1 MFQIDTNVLF
11 YQHLEHTW
19 AVAANDTRL
28 AIIKQREITKCPQTN
43 FLYLFSFSSS
53 ELGDCQAY
61 SPAGDAYEPRPL
73 EKWHVFVPMTILHLC
88 VELLY
93 LYFCSWFSICAL
105 NVVSIVLYPISWND
119 TRMPLWLSYPLVSY
133 CPKFQLQRRS
143 SHHNSLVL
151 LSTWSTNSSH
161 DLIVLS
167 FSPQYLS
174 K

>member
-1 MFQIDTNVLF
+1 MLGQDSEDEIWWRFVFELVILPKEVTLVSRTQPSGPLCLWQCLF
-11 YQHLEHTW
+11 
-19 AVAANDTRL
+19 
-28 AIIKQREITKCPQTN
+28 
-43 FLYLFSFSSS
+43 LFSYSSS
-53 ELGDCQAY
+53 GLGDCQAY
-61 SPAGDAYEPRPL
+61 SPAGDAYEPHPL
-73 EKWHVFVPMTILHLC
+73 EEWHVSVPMTILHLC

-93 LYFCSWFSICAL
+93 LYLCSWFSICAL
-105 NVVSIVLYPISWND
+105 NVVSIVLYPTSWSD
-119 TRMPLWLSYPLVSY
+119 TRKPLWLSYPLVSN

-151 LSTWSTNSSH
+151 LSTWSSNSSH